1 MSSTSNKDLCLKLLK
16 AESAKDVVDI
26 LKDAGYWDDLN
37 HWKYY
42 GDRETNED
50 VIGNQQNKP
59 EYALIEKLT
68 NSIDS
73 ILISKCLEKSIDLS
87 SDDCPKSPVEAVEK
101 LYKDFPI
108 IDGRLENLTN
118 SQRTKLAE
126 QSIFLVASGGSKNPN
141 YSIIDF
147 GEGQT
152 PNNIPNTFVSLG
164 KGNKTRYKFCQG
176 KYNMGMEHLDFVI
189 TEKLIKGI

>member
-1 MSSTSNKDLCLKLLK
+1 MNVL
-16 AESAKDVVDI
+16 
-26 LKDAGYWDDLN
+26 
-37 HWKYY
+37 
-42 GDRETNED
+42 
-50 VIGNQQNKP
+50 
-59 EYALIEKLT
+59 
-68 NSIDS
+68 
-73 ILISKCLEKSIDLS
+73 
-87 SDDCPKSPVEAVEK
+87 
-101 LYKDFPI
+101 

-176 KYNMGMEHLDFVI
+176 KYNMGGSGALRFCDYGEVDKRK
-189 TEKLIKGI
+189 EGIL